1 MSQVE
6 AIVYYLAQEV
16 QVQQIVAHHMAGKTE
31 QRRAGR
37 LASKRSVSSPVTHS
51 MVNLTLEESGSGLA
65 KAVAA
70 A

>member
-16 QVQQIVAHHMAGKTE
+16 QVQQVAVHHMAGKTV
-31 QRRAGR
+31 QRWAER

-51 MVNLTLEESGSGLA
+51 MVDLTLEESGSGLA
-65 KAVAA
+65 KAAA
-70 A
+70 AA